1 MRTLVPVAAG
11 RPRLLAVALVAVLL
25 GGAALSGCGGDDDGG
40 AEAPEPVARPED
52 FPSARGKTLAQL
64 RSEVGGTGPILA
76 RSVSQLEPGRNRFGF
91 GLFDRA
97 RAQIADAPAALYFA
111 PVGGGP
117 ANGPFPARYESM
129 KVDPRYESRS
139 VAEDRD
145 AAKSLYVSE
154 VDFPRAGDYEMLGI
168 VRLDDRL
175 VAATPSW
182 TITRVARD
190 SPVPEVGQR
199 APRVHTPTVQSAGG
213 AIQKI
218 ETRAPPDSMH
228 EVDFASVLGKQPA
241 VLLFATPQLCQSRV
255 CGPVVD
261 IAEEVKAEAGD
272 DVAFVHME
280 VFRNNTVEDGYRPQM
295 LAWNLPSEPWL
306 FAVDRRGR
314 IVARMEGAFSK
325 RELQRAV
332 EAARRG

>member
-1 MRTLVPVAAG
+1 VSVAA
-11 RPRLLAVALVAVLL
+11 RPRLLLVALAAALL
-25 GGAALSGCGGDDDGG
+25 GGGILSACGGDDDGG

-64 RSEVGGTGPILA
+64 RAEVGGTGPILA

-91 GLFDRA
+91 GMFDRA
-97 RAQIADAPAALYFA
+97 RAQIADAPTVLYVA

-117 ANGPFPARYESM
+117 ASGPFPARYESL
-129 KVDPRYESRS
+129 KVDPRYESRT
-139 VAEDRD
+139 VAEDRND
-145 AAKSLYVSE
+145 PRSLYVAN
-154 VDFPRAGDYEMLGI
+154 VDFERAGDYEMLGV
-168 VRLDDRL
+168 VRLDNRL
-175 VAATPSW
+175 MVATPSW
-182 TITRVARD
+182 NVTRVARD

-218 ETRAPPDSMH
+218 ETRVPPDSMH
-228 EVDFASVLGKQPA
+228 EVDFASVLGKKPV

-255 CGPVVD
+255 CGPAVD
-261 IAEEVKAEAGD
+261 IAEEVKAKLGGD
-272 DVAFVHME
+272 ADFVHME

-295 LAWNLPSEPWL
+295 LAWNLPTEPWL

-314 IVARMEGAFSK
+314 IAARIEGAFSR
-325 RELQRAV
+325 RELERAV
-332 EAARRG
+332 AAAERG